1 MIDNGR
7 LPFEKREHTRAHL
20 KVLTF
25 INPSSCKASTMSGW
39 TQSLSHDG
47 IGVSA
52 KIPSSFKGI
61 LQEGEEVEF
70 MIYEDCLKIQGAGKI
85 EWISAGG
92 GMVGIKFNQLSQENK
107 KAVDEVLKL
116 FSAAKPTS
124 NY

>member
-7 LPFEKREHTRAHL
+7 QPFEKREHTRAHL

-25 INPSSCKASTMSGW
+25 MNPSSSKASTMSGW
-39 TQSLSHDG
+39 TQSLSRSG

-61 LQEGEEVEF
+61 FQEGDEVEF
-70 MIYEDCLKIQGAGKI
+70 IVYEDYFKIQGAGKI
-85 EWISAGG
+85 KWISAGG

-107 KAVDEVLKL
+107 KAVDELLKL
-116 FSAAKPTS
+116 LAPRSTG
-124 NY
+124 NH